1 MALSNLIVDESV
13 KKSLLER
20 WTNMRESQRVA
31 TKVKLLVEY
40 DEGQTQQLVNAITV
54 DVSNSGCKAVVA
66 GDLRLHQRVKLIHA
80 ATGRKADAQVVWR
93 GHEAWDAGFVLKHP
107 DPTVFK

>member
-1 MALSNLIVDESV
+1 
-13 KKSLLER
+13 
-20 WTNMRESQRVA
+20 
-31 TKVKLLVEY
+31 
-40 DEGQTQQLVNAITV
+40 V

-93 GHEAWDAGFVLKHP
+93 GHEAWDAGFALEQP
-107 DPTVFK
+107 DPTFWK